1 LLLFTNRYTVE
12 ASTTNDKIRK
22 GNEMAT
28 VSDLIEQLN
37 TVEDKT
43 QPVVFQYLLAEH
55 TDYTKKEFANRAV
68 GLEYTGFADVMSE
81 TIKEWLGEMA
91 EV

>member
-1 LLLFTNRYTVE
+1 
-12 ASTTNDKIRK
+12 
-22 GNEMAT
+22 MAT